1 MAKMFTNPVSDAQIS
16 YRWALDAS
24 GRPIPI
30 QQAERGGTYV
40 CPLCHSQMIPRLGN
54 QNQHHYG
61 HETLTSCTPETV
73 NRAVLRRWLAIH
85 LSHAISIHRHA
96 ELKWVCPYCEH
107 THQADLLAGIT
118 RCVEGAQLGHHY
130 ADIALYDAE
139 NQLKG
144 VIVIQA
150 TLTPEQEQLFVQG
163 ERFVL
168 LLSHTATPD
177 QDDLLAMLRQA
188 TVLNGICPVIH
199 RLPNLLRDAD
209 AIRTALKAAVE
220 HYPGYVYG
228 AVESVNGVGHVVR
241 MGDTSIFIT
250 RERWKQIVGGD
261 RNQVAPDVEVFIQ
274 MWQHSDGGT
283 IYLYFV
289 TARDTQAI
297 GLRRYSPGAI
307 PTLQLD
313 ASMNQRTTTAY
324 DIARRLTAKNS

>member
-1 MAKMFTNPVSDAQIS
+1 M
-16 YRWALDAS
+16 
-24 GRPIPI
+24 
-30 QQAERGGTYV
+30 
-40 CPLCHSQMIPRLGN
+40 
-54 QNQHHYG
+54 
-61 HETLTSCTPETV
+61 
-73 NRAVLRRWLAIH
+73 
-85 LSHAISIHRHA
+85 
-96 ELKWVCPYCEH
+96 
-107 THQADLLAGIT
+107 
-118 RCVEGAQLGHHY
+118 
-130 ADIALYDAE
+130 
-139 NQLKG
+139 
-144 VIVIQA
+144 
-150 TLTPEQEQLFVQG
+150 
-163 ERFVL
+163 
-168 LLSHTATPD
+168 
-177 QDDLLAMLRQA
+177 
-188 TVLNGICPVIH
+188 
-199 RLPNLLRDAD
+199 
-209 AIRTALKAAVE
+209 KAAVE